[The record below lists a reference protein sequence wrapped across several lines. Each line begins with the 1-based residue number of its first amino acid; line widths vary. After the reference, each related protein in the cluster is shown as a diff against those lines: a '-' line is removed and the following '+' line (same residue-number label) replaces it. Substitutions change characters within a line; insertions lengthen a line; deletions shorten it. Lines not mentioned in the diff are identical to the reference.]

1 MPLLKLAASLIAGV
15 LMTAS
20 AHATPQI
27 GKPAP
32 DFSATGSNGKT
43 VKLSDLRGKIV
54 VLEWT
59 NDGCPYVK
67 KHYGSGNMQSL
78 QKDAAARGIVWLTV
92 LSSAPGKQGYADGAG
107 ANELTKARGAAPAA
121 VLLDPEGELGHLY
134 DARTTPHMFIVS
146 ADGTLVY
153 MGGIDDK
160 ATAEVADIAAA
171 KNYVRAALDEIAAGK
186 PVAEAVTRPYGCS
199 VKYAPEP
206 EPGITY

>member
-20 AHATPQI
+20 AHAAPQI

-67 KHYGSGNMQSL
+67 KHYKSGNMQSL
-78 QKDAAARGIVWLTV
+78 QKDAAEKGIVWLTII
-92 LSSAPGKQGYADGAG
+92 SSAPGEQGYVNGTA
-107 ANELTKARGAAPAA
+107 ANQLTISRGAAPAE
-121 VLLDPEGELGHLY
+121 VLLDPEGKVGHLY
-134 DARTTPHMFIVS
+134 DARTTPHMFIVN
-146 ADGTLVY
+146 AEGTLVY

-160 ATAEVADIAAA
+160 ATTDVDDIKTA
-171 KNYVRAALDEIAAGK
+171 KNYVRAALDEVMAGQ

-199 VKYAPEP
+199 VKYGYEPAPS
-206 EPGITY
+206 Y

>member
-1 MPLLKLAASLIAGV
+1 LLKLAAAFIAGV
-15 LMTAS
+15 FMTAT
-20 AHATPQI
+20 AHAAPEA

-32 DFSATGSNGKT
+32 DFSAVDSNGKT
-43 VKLSDLRGKIV
+43 VKLSDFHGKTV

-78 QKDAAARGIVWLTV
+78 QKDAAAKGIVWLTIV
-92 LSSAPGKQGYADGAG
+92 SSAPGKQGYVDGAG
-107 ANELTKARGAAPAA
+107 ANGLTASRGAAPAA
-121 VLLDPEGELGHLY
+121 VLLDAQGAVGHLY
-134 DARTTPHMFIVS
+134 DARTTPHMFIVDK
-146 ADGTLVY
+146 DGTLVY
-153 MGGIDDK
+153 MGGIDGK
-160 ATAEVADIAAA
+160 PATEVADIPGA

-206 EPGITY
+206 EPGPTY